1 MPFYEYECQAC
12 KFYTEVMQKITDAP
26 LTRCPSC
33 GKRTLKK
40 LVSAPAFRLKG
51 GGWYETDFKSEK
63 EGKRNLVGAD
73 KEESKANVK
82 AEATEAKPAAPEAK
96 DSKAADSKPGDSKP
110 ADSKPAAPKTAA
122 GGSAGTST
130 RNRVSVSA
138 KGARAAAAR
147 KPTRASKVK
156 GTRRRRR

>member
-51 GGWYETDFKSEK
+51 GGWYETDFKSAQEN
-63 EGKRNLVGAD
+63 KRNLVGAD
-73 KEESKANVK
+73 KEESKPDVK
-82 AEATEAKPAAPEAK
+82 AQATDGKPAAQEAK
-96 DSKAADSKPGDSKP
+96 DSKPADTKP
-110 ADSKPAAPKTAA
+110 AESKAAAPKTAA
-122 GGSAGTST
+122 AGGAAPA
-130 RNRVSVSA
+130 RNRVSVAGKSA
-138 KGARAAAAR
+138 RSAAAR
-147 KPTRASKVK
+147 KPTRASKPK
-156 GTRRRRR
+156 GARRRRR